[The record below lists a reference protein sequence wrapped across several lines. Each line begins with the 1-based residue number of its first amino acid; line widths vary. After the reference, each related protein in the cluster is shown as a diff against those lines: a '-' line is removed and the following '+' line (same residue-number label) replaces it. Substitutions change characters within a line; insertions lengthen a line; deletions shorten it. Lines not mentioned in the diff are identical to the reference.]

1 MSLLDAF
8 SSDTNTNIAANADQ
22 EANDQL
28 RKAVDAAKTGA
39 KQSVRAY
46 DTALTSGTGYLQD
59 YLAQAISALQGGQN
73 LAIPALQQNLAQS
86 RGDVTGGMYAGLGV
100 LSDAENRGRSDLT
113 GHMYGSLGVLSD
125 TENRGQGYFDQA
137 LGLYQ
142 PLSQAANTAYSKYG
156 DFYGVGGQEGFDRA
170 QSDWQSSPL
179 YQAMVGESSLG
190 QQALDRQAAQRGN
203 PYNATD
209 TIQYQ
214 QQLVGKHLPQYT
226 SDLWRMGGLAP
237 ELAGAQSNIYNNKAS
252 LTQNLGSQAANVTQN
267 TGSNL
272 AQLTGQLGGAAG
284 QMAYGAGGKLAD
296 LSTGLGQNLA
306 DVYTGTAARQ
316 SGAYGQTG
324 QSLADLERM
333 IAGGQ
338 ANAYMDSARLQ
349 GQARTA
355 QADTSLA
362 TGANMAAAN
371 NAANTN
377 TWNALLGAAGLG
389 TSFATGMWGK

>member
-1 MSLLDAF
+1 MGLFDAF
-8 SSDTNTNIAANADQ
+8 SADTNTNIADNADK

-28 RKAVDAAKTGA
+28 RKAIEAAKKGA
-39 KQSVRAY
+39 DKSEMAY
-46 DTALTSGTGYLQD
+46 GYALDAGTGYLQD
-59 YLAQAISALQGGQN
+59 YLAQAIGSLQGGQN
-73 LAIPALQQNLAQS
+73 LAIPALQGNLDQA

-100 LSDAENRGRSDLT
+100 LSDAENRALGGLT
-113 GHMYGSLGVLSD
+113 EAEG
-125 TENRGQGYFDQA
+125 RGQGYFDQA

-142 PLSQAANTAYSKYG
+142 PLSQAANTAYNKYG
-156 DFYGVGGQEGFDRA
+156 DFYGVGGQEGFDQA

-179 YQAMVGESSLG
+179 YQSMVGESSLG

-203 PYNATD
+203 PYNAAD
-209 TIQYQ
+209 TLQYQ
-214 QQLVGKHLPQYT
+214 GQLAGKYLPQYT

-237 ELAGAQSNIYNNKAS
+237 ELAGAQSNIYNNKAG
-252 LTQNLGSQAANVTQN
+252 LAQNMGTAAANV
-267 TGSNL
+267 
-272 AQLTGQLGGAAG
+272 TGQLGGAAG
-284 QMAYGAGGKLAD
+284 QMAYGAGGKLGD
-296 LSTGLGQNLA
+296 MSTQFGQNLA
-306 DVYTGTAARQ
+306 DIYTGTAGRQ
-316 SGAYGQTG
+316 AGAYGQTG

-349 GQARTA
+349 AGTRGL

-371 NAANTN
+371 NQANTN

-389 TSFATGMWGK
+389 TKLATGYMAMPS

>member
-1 MSLLDAF
+1 MGLFDAF
-8 SSDTNTNIAANADQ
+8 SSDTNTNIAANADN

-28 RKAVDAAKTGA
+28 KKAVEAAKKGA
-39 KQSVRAY
+39 NQSETEY
-46 DTALTSGTGYLQD
+46 KYALSSGTGYLED

-73 LAIPALQQNLAQS
+73 LAVPALQQNAAQA

-100 LSDAENRGRSDLT
+100 LSDAENRA
-113 GHMYGSLGVLSD
+113 LGGLS
-125 TENRGQGYFDQA
+125 EAEGRGQGYFDQA

-156 DFYGVGGQEGFDRA
+156 DFYGTGGQEGFDRA

-179 YQAMVGESSLG
+179 YQSMVGESSLG
-190 QQALDRQAAQRGN
+190 QQSLDRQAAQRGN

-209 TIQYQ
+209 TLQYQ
-214 QQLVGKHLPQYT
+214 GQLAGKYLPQYT

-237 ELAGAQSNIYNNKAS
+237 ELAGAQSNIYNNKAG
-252 LTQNLGSQAANVTQN
+252 LAQNMGANAANV
-267 TGSNL
+267 
-272 AQLTGQLGGAAG
+272 TGQLGGAAG

-296 LSTGLGQNLA
+296 MNIGLGQNLA
-306 DVYTGTAARQ
+306 DIYTGTAGRQ
-316 SGAYGQTG
+316 AGAYGQTG

-333 IAGGQ
+333 IAGGK
-338 ANAYMDSARLQ
+338 AGAFMDSARLQ
-349 GQARTA
+349 AAARTG
-355 QADTSLA
+355 QADTALA

-389 TSFATGMWGK
+389 TKLATGFMG